1 MADEPSSA
9 TRISDHVLR
18 LAAVQLGYVPNVR
31 RLQGNYWLPDEPL
44 LGLPLVPAGKNKE
57 IALAGLDLGEE
68 VESRTDDALDAARRE
83 RLRSTELKIKQVLEF
98 CVAHH
103 VDLVVFPECSIP
115 AELVPVLVGY
125 RKRLGIYA
133 GIGHLRAPDASILVQ
148 QGFPEA
154 EDAVEC
160 NTAVFVSEDELC
172 LVTKEDPAHGE
183 SIARGQGPKRVRVV
197 KGDRSYELGLAI
209 CMDYVN
215 SRRDFDGG
223 ERPPDVV
230 LVTALSNPTDD
241 FLKLPRN
248 FATVFANHAEL
259 GGSAILAPDV
269 AGLFV
274 SRELGTDPLPPGE
287 AIVSADFAGFATR
300 PSSTKPPQNRI
311 HLRAALLYE
320 DEGTDTTA
328 SDGALARPMLE
339 WSLDE
344 YTDGRYTEFLAAAEK
359 SLAQANPVLFSA
371 VKTLRRGQKR
381 RQLLGALDFG
391 TLKTHLVLTQ
401 VQSEPEL
408 RYAALNKL
416 HEHWHPLLEDP
427 SVDGLGELIDTVNRA
442 RRRLG
447 PLIRLKF
454 QRITPSA
461 PAADNGVG
469 PKEFTLFYSARLGQ
483 YSGESAVR
491 SLPRQL
497 GVLRT
502 LSQVNDTSVRLL
514 YRVIT
519 VRQTSGNLAPF
530 FDVLALTESSDPAV
544 VEDLSEGIGQQLGV
558 AFSGSWDVSPTAGQ
572 ANLDAP
578 FLVELRPRDATAPPV
593 QEDWGGL
600 IDYLRA
606 LKPQVTVQM
615 TCRRLPEGE
624 PSAER
629 APVWPEEA
637 GLFGD
642 EERDAAAFF
651 IRAGQESVDRH
662 NLGLHIHVASD
673 ERLGDSVLRSIG
685 LWLFRGM
692 PFDIVSD
699 GSASDALAPGGP
711 APQGAIRLSPA
722 ETLRVFH
729 PPYGRIEGRGLLHR
743 RPRSLSLP
751 GITLPMDGISLGTA
765 HLAHGREDQR
775 VEVRL
780 DTKGRLRHTY
790 IVGRTGSGKT
800 NMLKHMARQDIEADR
815 SVVVID
821 PHGDLVDYLL
831 GHTAGREDQVLL
843 LDLGDPE
850 FLPVLNPL
858 DLDVRGKAQ
867 TELAIEEFIRL
878 VVRQSYHEFYGP
890 RFEEIVRLALESI
903 THDDYPFKPPG
914 VIDLIRVLRS
924 SERRRWIK
932 NLLSDSDLKERWE
945 IFEQQPNDKIAEVL
959 HWVLSKFSELQQDGA
974 LGKVL
979 AGGTSTVSI
988 EGVISRGGILLVKL
1002 PEWEMSRSAAALL
1015 GTFIQERVRK
1025 AVYARWRQSGDKTDP
1040 VYMYVDEFQAFAV
1053 TGFDELV
1060 AEARKFGLCLV
1071 LAHQNLHQLNAFSR
1085 FTGSVS
1091 DNVLSAILGNV
1102 ANRIVF
1108 GVSNRDAKQLAEEL
1122 DVSADIL
1129 RTPGN
1134 HRGVAQ
1140 MLYAGE
1146 SHTFTLQPP
1155 GADSDLG
1162 LPAARD
1168 SVRTRMIE
1176 QGLWRSRHDL
1186 RADDEERESRTQAAV
1201 RDYLDRARKPRSAPG
1216 DRTRSPGKSESSSF
1230 LDEWLATRR
1239 SARSSITMSG
1249 ADGSARRQEL
1259 LRVAAVLRAP
1269 LIRASSAYLAVLRSR
1284 REPSPRR
1291 ASGDRDGETAPGA
1304 PVADGPDLRAS
1315 WQHLGEDLALT
1326 HLSDKDLAAFVQ
1338 AFQDELELRVG
1349 TVLTDQ
1355 LSDGQVDEFERIMSG
1370 PDSDTASLA
1379 WLSAHLP
1386 HYRTVVTSE
1395 RASLLW
1401 ETRIALHRM
1410 REGTERAL

>member
-9 TRISDHVLR
+9 IRTSDHVLR
-18 LAAVQLGYVPNVR
+18 LAAVQLAYVPNVR
-31 RLQGNYWLPDEPL
+31 RFQGNYWLPDEPL
-44 LGLPLVPAGKNKE
+44 LGLTLGSADKDGE
-57 IALAGLDLGEE
+57 IALAGLDLSEE
-68 VESRTDDALDAARRE
+68 AESRTDDALDAARRE
-83 RLRSTELKIKQVLEF
+83 RLRSTELKIKQILEF

-103 VDLVVFPECSIP
+103 VDLVVFPECSVP

-125 RKRLGIYA
+125 RNRLGIYA
-133 GIGHLRAPDASILVQ
+133 GIGHLRAADASTLVQ
-148 QGFPEA
+148 HGFPEA

-160 NTAVFVSEDELC
+160 NAAVFVSQDELS
-172 LVTKEDPAHGE
+172 LVTKQDPAHGE
-183 SIARGQGPKRVRVV
+183 NIVRGNGPKRVKIT

-215 SRRDFDGG
+215 LRRDFDGG

-230 LVTALSNPTDD
+230 LVTALSKPTDD

-248 FATVFANHAEL
+248 FATVFANHAER
-259 GGSAILAPDV
+259 GGSAVLAPDV

-274 SRELGTDPLPPGE
+274 SRALGTEPLPAGE

-320 DEGTDTTA
+320 DDGTDTSGTA
-328 SDGALARPMLE
+328 GALARPMLT
-339 WSLDE
+339 WSLDQ
-344 YTDGRYTEFLAAAEK
+344 YADGRYTGFLAAAEK
-359 SLAQANPVLFSA
+359 SLVEANPVLLAA
-371 VKTLRRGQKR
+371 VKTLRRGQKS
-381 RQLLGALDFG
+381 RQLLGAPDFV

-427 SVDGLGELIDTVNRA
+427 TVDGLGELIDTVNRA
-442 RRRLG
+442 RRKLG
-447 PLIRLKF
+447 PLIRLRY

-461 PAADNGVG
+461 PAPDDGSA

-502 LSQVNDTSVRLL
+502 LSLVDDASVRLL

-519 VRQTSGNLAPF
+519 VRQTSGNMAPF

-544 VEDLSEGIGQQLGV
+544 AEDLAEGIGQQLGV
-558 AFSGSWDVSPTAGQ
+558 AFSGGWDLSPTAGQ
-572 ANLDAP
+572 AALETP
-578 FLVELRPRDATAPPV
+578 FLVELRPRDATVPPV

-629 APVWPEEA
+629 ATVWREEA

-651 IRAGQESVDRH
+651 IRAGQESADMR
-662 NLGLHIHVASD
+662 NLGLQIHVASD

-685 LWLFRGM
+685 LWLFRGV

-699 GSASDALAPGGP
+699 GSALDTLAPGGP
-711 APQGAIRLSPA
+711 APQGAVQLSPA

-751 GITLPMDGISLGTA
+751 SITLPIDGISLGTA

-780 DTKGRLRHTY
+780 DAKARLRHTY
-790 IVGRTGSGKT
+790 VVGRTGSGKT
-800 NMLKHMARQDIEADR
+800 NMLKHMARQDIQADR

-831 GHTAGREDQVLL
+831 GHTAGREEEVLL

-858 DLDVRGKAQ
+858 DLDVRGKAE

-878 VVRQSYHEFYGP
+878 LVRQSYHEFYGP

-914 VIDLIRVLRS
+914 VIDLVRVLRS
-924 SERRRWIK
+924 SERRRWIRD
-932 NLLSDSDLKERWE
+932 LLTDSDLKERWE
-945 IFEQQPNDKIAEVL
+945 IFEQQRNDQIAEVL

-1015 GTFIQERVRK
+1015 GTFVQERVRK
-1025 AVYARWRQSGDKTDP
+1025 AVYARWRRFGDKADP

-1060 AEARKFGLCLV
+1060 AEARKFGLSLV

-1085 FTGSVS
+1085 FTGSTS

-1140 MLYAGE
+1140 MLYSGE

-1168 SVRTRMIE
+1168 SVRARMIE
-1176 QGLWRSRHDL
+1176 QGLWRSRNEL

-1201 RDYLDRARKPRSAPG
+1201 RNYLDRTRRRPPTRG
-1216 DRTRSPGKSESSSF
+1216 DRAWSASTPASSSF
-1230 LDEWLATRR
+1230 VDEWLATRQD
-1239 SARSSITMSG
+1239 ARSGIQESG
-1249 ADGSARRQEL
+1249 TDGSAHRREL

-1269 LIRASSAYLAVLRSR
+1269 LLRAASAQRAVVRRR
-1284 REPSPRR
+1284 REPSSRR
-1291 ASGDRDGETAPGA
+1291 APDGPDGKSDPGA
-1304 PVADGPDLRAS
+1304 PAAGEPDARTS
-1315 WQHLGEDLALT
+1315 RQHLVEDLVLT
-1326 HLSDKDLAAFVQ
+1326 HLSDDDLASFDRAYQ
-1338 AFQDELELRVG
+1338 GTLELRVG
-1349 TVLTDQ
+1349 TALTDQ
-1355 LSDGQVDEFERIMSG
+1355 LSDDQVDEFETIFEG
-1370 PDSDTASLA
+1370 PDRDAMGLA
-1379 WLSAHLP
+1379 WLSTHLP
-1386 HYRTVVTSE
+1386 HFRTVVSRE
-1395 RASLLW
+1395 RAALLW
-1401 ETRIALHRM
+1401 ETRIALHRI
-1410 REGTERAL
+1410 REGADPAG